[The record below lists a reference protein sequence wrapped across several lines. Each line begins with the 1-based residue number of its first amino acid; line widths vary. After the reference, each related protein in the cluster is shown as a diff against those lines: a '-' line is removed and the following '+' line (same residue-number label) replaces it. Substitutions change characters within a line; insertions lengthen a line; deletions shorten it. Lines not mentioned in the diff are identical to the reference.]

1 MINPWGGL
9 ASFVA
14 TEDATPTADEC
25 GEESRSLRDRELL
38 VLRDR
43 AELPAIPGSVP
54 EKVELIQDTRM
65 PIQPYRGRGTM
76 RKDMKTHS

>member
-1 MINPWGGL
+1 MAIEEKAGTEEFVEPRGGR
-9 ASFVA
+9 
-14 TEDATPTADEC
+14 ER
-25 GEESRSLRDRELL
+25 ESSELR
-38 VLRDR
+38 VVGWWKV
-43 AELPAIPGSVP
+43 AIPGPCP